1 MHTWPDAAKA
11 NKWGNTPLHDAC
23 YSGASSD
30 TISLLVA
37 TWPDAVKVKST
48 REDKETPLHVACRG
62 GASLDTI
69 SLLLGMW
76 PEAIEEKNSY
86 NQLPLHVACSKKA
99 SLDAIF
105 LLVGNRHDTIK
116 RKDNFDCTP
125 LHEACSCASSIDVIS
140 FLLKCCPD
148 AIKEKNRDG
157 ETPLHAACRLGYR
170 ASLKTISLLL
180 KIWPG
185 ALNEKNRNNETPF
198 HIAFSDEGPIEIILL
213 LLDAWLELPG
223 NRNSHRV
230 NSLINDA
237 PRYITTRLFRV
248 SSLFGDELSVTSQEE
263 LMSYFISIKW
273 QKGALLAINKY
284 PSYVKNMELHTEVM
298 ADFLSLAGKYCS
310 LATMWE
316 VIINEQE
323 LLKGVKCL

>member
-37 TWPDAVKVKST
+37 TWPAAA
-48 REDKETPLHVACRG
+48 KERNRKENTPLHSACEGR
-62 GASLDTI
+62 ASLDTI

-185 ALNEKNRNNETPF
+185 ALNEKNRNNKTPF
-198 HIAFSDEGPIEIILL
+198 HVACSDEGPTEIILL
-213 LLDAWLELPG
+213 LLDAWLELSG
-223 NRNSHRV
+223 NRNSLRV
-230 NSLINDA
+230 DSLKPNA
-237 PRYITTRLFRV
+237 PADIRTLLSHV
-248 SSLFGDELSVTSQEE
+248 STLFGNELSVSSQEE
-263 LMSYFISIKW
+263 LMSYFMSINW
-273 QKGALLAINKY
+273 QKGVLLVIDKY
-284 PSYVKNMELHTEVM
+284 PSYVKNMELYTEIM
-298 ADFLSLAGKYCS
+298 ADFLSLTGKSCS
-310 LATMWE
+310 LVTMWE
-316 VIINEQE
+316 VIRNEQE